1 MKVKYKK
8 NMVLLTIIYLA
19 FISLG
24 LPDGVLGVAWPSI
37 RATLGLPLET
47 MGILTTSL
55 LLMSAVSSFV
65 SGHALR
71 KWGTGGVTFVSGL
84 MTGCALLGYSLAP
97 RLPWL
102 LLCTVPLGFGQ
113 GAVDS
118 GLNLFVA
125 EHYSSRHMNWLH
137 CFWGFG
143 ASAGPAVMTLA
154 LVSLGWRSGYRI
166 LSAAQFCLTGVL
178 LLSLVLG
185 MWKIDFNAPGAAPP
199 VRTENA
205 GLHKISDQFLAV
217 LLFFLYA
224 GIEFSVGFWLNSVL
238 VESRGMAVTLAGFCV
253 TAYYA
258 SIMAGR
264 FLSGIVVNRVGN
276 LRMIRLG
283 LLLAA
288 GGVLL
293 VMAVRHPFAA
303 PVGTILTGLGLA
315 PVYPCLMHETPSRFL
330 KSVNDKLIGYQ
341 VGAACLGG
349 SVIASGMGMV
359 LSFSLELLFPVL
371 ILLIIAA
378 YLANEALHRHARA
391 ALRRALAQIA

>member
-1 MKVKYKK
+1 MKLQK
-8 NMVLLTIIYLA
+8 NMALLMIIYLA

-37 RATLGLPLET
+37 RASLGLPLEA

-55 LLMSAVSSFV
+55 LLMSALSSFA
-65 SGHALR
+65 SGFALR
-71 KWGTGGVTFVSGL
+71 RWGTGGVTFVSGL

-102 LLCTVPLGFGQ
+102 LLCTIPLGFGQ

-125 EHYSSRHMNWLH
+125 EHYSARHMNWLH
-137 CFWGFG
+137 CFWGAG

-154 LVSLGWRSGYRI
+154 LVALGWRSGYRI
-166 LSAAQFCLTGVL
+166 LAAAQLCLTAIL
-178 LLSLVLG
+178 LVSLLTG
-185 MWKIDFNAPGAAPP
+185 MWKIDFTSPEAAPP
-199 VRTENA
+199 PRAENA
-205 GLHKISDQFLAV
+205 GLHKSFDQLLAV

-238 VESRGMAVTLAGFCV
+238 VESRGVAVPLAGFCV

-264 FLSGIVVNRVGN
+264 FFSGIVVNRMGN

-283 LLLAA
+283 LMLAA
-288 GGVLL
+288 CGALL
-293 VMAVRHPFAA
+293 VWCVPIPAAA
-303 PVGTILTGLGLA
+303 PVGTVLTGLGLA
-315 PVYPCLMHETPSRFL
+315 PVYPCLMHETPNRFL

-349 SVIASGMGMV
+349 SVIASGMGV
-359 LSFSLELLFPVL
+359 ILSVSLELLFP
-371 ILLIIAA
+371 LLLLLLALA
-378 YLANEALHRHARA
+378 FTANETLNRHA
-391 ALRRALAQIA
+391 LLSRRCAPGQTA